1 MAIGDA
7 TSVGRYS
14 RPLEEKTLAKSRRDF
29 KVKLR
34 QLRKNSREHIGDLE
48 DVRPDSTGFIP
59 ISLAR
64 RAVLRSAC
72 LVDVEQLLAVHK
84 LFKAEQNL
92 LNGMLA
98 AFSDGTNNDELKFVR
113 LAWQTSAEE

>member
-7 TSVGRYS
+7 SSVGKLS

-34 QLRKNSREHIGDLE
+34 KLRKNSKEHIRNSK
-48 DVRPDSTGFIP
+48 DVGPDATGFIP

-72 LVDVEQLLAVHK
+72 LVDVEQLLAIQK
-84 LFKAEQNL
+84 LFKAEQSL

-98 AFSDGTNNDELKFVR
+98 AFCDGTDNDELKFVR

>member
-1 MAIGDA
+1 MPIGNA
-7 TSVGRYS
+7 SSVGKYS
-14 RPLEEKTLAKSRRDF
+14 RPLEKKTLAKSRRDF

-34 QLRKNSREHIGDLE
+34 KLRKRSKEYVRDSKDE
-48 DVRPDSTGFIP
+48 RPDATGFIP

-64 RAVLRSAC
+64 RAVLRSAS
-72 LVDVEQLLAVHK
+72 LVNVEQLLAIQK
-84 LFKAEQNL
+84 LFKAEQSL

-98 AFSDGTNNDELKFVR
+98 AFCDGTVNDELKGVR